1 MENIL
6 IIGFGDIAVRL
17 IQNFSKKDDYNFYSV
32 SRSSKSLDNLNHIEW
47 DWLSGKKLILPEIT
61 FSNIIFIPKPSA
73 YTEEG
78 YKDGFQTSL
87 TNITNS
93 LSNVN
98 FECFMGISST
108 SVYGKQQF
116 GLLTEEIEPK
126 PDNFRGE
133 IILKYEQRIE
143 SEIDAHTNIL
153 RFAGLYDPKE
163 KTPEFHNKLSRNT
176 ASNIIDHFIHS
187 KKSGLFNCLEDNAL
201 ISNGRNII
209 NDKLKNSGFNF
220 LYD

>member
-1 MENIL
+1 M
-6 IIGFGDIAVRL
+6 
-17 IQNFSKKDDYNFYSV
+17 
-32 SRSSKSLDNLNHIEW
+32 
-47 DWLSGKKLILPEIT
+47 PETT

-78 YKDGFQTSL
+78 YRDGFQASL
-87 TNITNS
+87 TNIINS
-93 LSNVN
+93 LRNVN
-98 FECFMGISST
+98 FESFMGISST
-108 SVYGKQQF
+108 SVYGKQQH

-133 IILKYEQRIE
+133 IILKYEHRIE
-143 SEIDAHTNIL
+143 SEIGANSNIL

-187 KKSGLFNCLEDNAL
+187 KKPGLFNCLEDNDL

-209 NDKLKNSGFNF
+209 NKKLKNSGFNF
-220 LYD
+220 

>member
-1 MENIL
+1 MKKNIL

-17 IQNFSKKDDYNFYSV
+17 IQNFSKKDEYNFYSV

-73 YTEEG
+73 YTEKG

-93 LSNVN
+93 LSNLN
-98 FECFMGISST
+98 FESFMGISST
-108 SVYGKQQF
+108 SVYGKQQY
-116 GLLTEEIEPK
+116 GLLTEEVEPK

-133 IILKYEQRIE
+133 IILKYEHRIE
-143 SEIDAHTNIL
+143 SEIDVHSNIL

-163 KTPEFHNKLSRNT
+163 KTPEFQNKLSRNT
-176 ASNIIDHFIHS
+176 ASNIINHFIHS
-187 KKSGLFNCLEDNAL
+187 KKPGLFNCLEDNDL

-209 NDKLKNSGFNF
+209 NTKLKNSGFNF
-220 LYD
+220 

>member
-1 MENIL
+1 MKKNIL

-98 FECFMGISST
+98 FESFMGISST
-108 SVYGKQQF
+108 SVYGKQQY

-133 IILKYEQRIE
+133 IILKYEHRIE
-143 SEIDAHTNIL
+143 SEIDAHSNIL

-176 ASNIIDHFIHS
+176 ASNIINHFIHS
-187 KKSGLFNCLEDNAL
+187 KKPGLFNCLEDNDL

-209 NDKLKNSGFNF
+209 NTKLKNSGFNF
-220 LYD
+220 